1 MDYKVVESREI
12 VWCDSDDRYILIV
25 KENDAIV
32 GLNFMQ
38 GDELDMFKKYY
49 SNIDYDLTNFFNAVE
64 PYLVH
69 DGTSEVDRINAAIW
83 SFHEYSVLRDQ
94 REYNNKLNK

>member
-12 VWCDSDDRYILIV
+12 VWCPSDDRYILII
-25 KENDAIV
+25 KEEDAIV

-38 GDELDMFKKYY
+38 GDEFELFKESF
-49 SNIDYDLTNFFNAVE
+49 SNIDYDLTDFFNAVE

-69 DGTSEVDRINAAIW
+69 ENQVDRINAAIW
-83 SFHEYSVLRDQ
+83 AYFEYRNLRDE
-94 REYNNKLNK
+94 REYKNNNK

>member
-1 MDYKVVESREI
+1 MNYKVVESREI

-25 KENDAIV
+25 KEDDAIV

-38 GDELDMFKKYY
+38 GDELELFKEQY
-49 SNIDYDLTNFFNAVE
+49 SNIDYDLTDYFNAVE

-69 DGTSEVDRINAAIW
+69 DGTSEVGRINAAIW
-83 SFHEYSVLRDQ
+83 SYFEYRNLRDE
-94 REYNNKLNK
+94 REYKNNNK

>member
-12 VWCDSDDRYILIV
+12 VWCPSDDRYILIV
-25 KENDAIV
+25 KEDDAIV
-32 GLNFMQ
+32 GLSFMQ
-38 GDELDMFKKYY
+38 GDELELFKEHYCY
-49 SNIDYDLTNFFNAVE
+49 VDYDLTNFFNAVE

-83 SFHEYSVLRDQ
+83 SFHEYSVLRDE
-94 REYNNKLNK
+94 REYKNLNK